1 MTVEEK
7 ISHIREAA
15 MEEARARGNEII
27 DQHQKALEG
36 VFKTHKQEAVMQA
49 DTRIKT
55 ETASARQQ
63 LNTVTSKGQ
72 LKLRRQLSRVQNEL
86 KNKLFEEVREMA
98 EEYMK
103 TEAYKELLVSYI
115 AKAARFADGNPLT
128 IYINSSDE
136 DKKRIPR
143 KTNWNDSNSQRRRF
157 SWRNPFDYSGKKYL
171 DSIIHFQVLWR
182 KNTKNLPLKGV

>member
-1 MTVEEK
+1 
-7 ISHIREAA
+7 

-103 TEAYKELLVSYI
+103 TEAYKELLADIEQNEMRVKSIYLVSDI
-115 AKAARFADGNPLT
+115 LNAKS
-128 IYINSSDE
+128 INKFQETQSLA
-136 DKKRIPR
+136 KK
-143 KTNWNDSNSQRRRF
+143 F
-157 SWRNPFDYSGKKYL
+157 FKKL
-171 DSIIHFQVLWR
+171 
-182 KNTKNLPLKGV
+182 LK

>member
-1 MTVEEK
+1 MTVEEN

-103 TEAYKELLVSYI
+103 TEAYKELLGGI
-115 AKAARFADGNPLT
+115 R
-128 IYINSSDE
+128 
-136 DKKRIPR
+136 
-143 KTNWNDSNSQRRRF
+143 
-157 SWRNPFDYSGKKYL
+157 
-171 DSIIHFQVLWR
+171 SIIPGRNILIDHSFSGALE
-182 KNTKNLPLKGV
+182 KEYEEFTFKGGVTGE

>member
-103 TEAYKELLVSYI
+103 TEAYKELLADIEQNEMRVKSIYLVSDI
-115 AKAARFADGNPLT
+115 LNAKS
-128 IYINSSDE
+128 IN
-136 DKKRIPR
+136 K
-143 KTNWNDSNSQRRRF
+143 
-157 SWRNPFDYSGKKYL
+157 
-171 DSIIHFQVLWR
+171 FQETQSLA
-182 KNTKNLPLKGV
+182 

>member
-86 KNKLFEEVREMA
+86 KNKLFEEVRAMT

-115 AKAARFADGNPLT
+115 AKAARFADGNSLI

-171 DSIIHFQVLWR
+171 DRSFIFRCFGERIRRIYL
-182 KNTKNLPLKGV
+182 